1 MQVVKWGVY
10 TYGQTIHPR
19 AFTKGQL
26 VLRAAE
32 HVRKNVP
39 GPSKFA
45 PNWEGP
51 YIVREAHNSGYYS
64 LAKEDGIALMDTI
77 YRKWLKQYCA

>member
-51 YIVREAHNSGYYS
+51 YIVREAH
-64 LAKEDGIALMDTI
+64 TI
-77 YRKWLKQYCA
+77 VDITPLQRKMGLP